1 MEINFI
7 NTNCVVHLH
16 QQYTPRDRFL
26 AIRKTASQGVSFAFT
41 TFRLIHK
48 NSLNP
53 YFIGF

>member
-41 TFRLIHK
+41 TFRLTHK
-48 NSLNP
+48 NSLNS